1 MSGVY
6 VALPL
11 QRAGRDMQRRV
22 KSVIEKRKWSEK
34 ISLHNFYRQKDATT
48 SRSAVSEHA
57 VVFFV
62 YKITQQTRFLL
73 ETG

>member
-34 ISLHNFYRQKDATT
+34 ISLHNFYKQKDATT
-48 SRSAVSEHA
+48 SRSALSEHA
-57 VVFFV
+57 VVFFE
-62 YKITQQTRFLL
+62 YKITRQTGFLL
-73 ETG
+73 ETD